1 MLYVEYK
8 SETLCSIKTLESSME
23 DKNSGK
29 LCRKKTMG
37 QYEIENSGT
46 LCKNSWILCYKFTS
60 NQREVF

>member
-29 LCRKKTMG
+29 LCRKKTME

-46 LCKNSWILCYKFTS
+46 LCKNS
-60 NQREVF
+60 